1 MDIGPEIEVITVE
14 PIEEPRP
21 EPELEPEPEQAPL
34 EEPGEPT
41 LVPAQNLLNSSAPGF
56 EQVSRKGRSKAVCE
70 RHRTA

>member
-21 EPELEPEPEQAPL
+21 EPELEPEQAPL

-41 LVPAQNLLNSSAPGF
+41 LVPAKNLLNSSAPGF
-56 EQVSRKGRSKAVCE
+56 EQVSRKGRSKAVGE